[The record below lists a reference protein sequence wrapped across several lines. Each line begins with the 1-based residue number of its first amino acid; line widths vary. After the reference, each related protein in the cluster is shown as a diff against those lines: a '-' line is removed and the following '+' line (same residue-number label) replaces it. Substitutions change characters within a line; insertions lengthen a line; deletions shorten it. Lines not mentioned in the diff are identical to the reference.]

1 MADDVTSIAIIGIS
15 LRFPGAGNTTEFWR
29 NLSEGIES
37 ITFFTPAELAAAG
50 VDPSLAADENYVPA
64 ASRIDNVDLF
74 DARFFGMNARQAEI
88 TDPQQ
93 RIFLECCWEA
103 LEDAGYSGDNH
114 EYLTGIYAG
123 VSLSHYLLEN
133 LYPSL
138 SSSSDIGGM
147 PILIGNDKD
156 YLASQVAYRLN
167 LKGPSVSVQT
177 ACSTSLVA
185 VHLAC
190 QSLLTGECD
199 LALAGGVSIVPQRQ
213 REGYLHVPGG
223 HYSPDGHCRTF
234 DARANGTIFGNG
246 AGVVVLKRLVN
257 AIADGDHIH
266 AVIKGSAV
274 NNDGSARVGFTAP
287 GVDGQ
292 AGVIAQALDVGEVKP
307 ETITYIETHGTGTS
321 LGDPIEFA
329 ALAQVFRGC
338 SIPNTC
344 ALGSVKT
351 NFGHL
356 ESAAGIAG
364 LIKTVLAL
372 KHRQIPPSLYFVSP
386 NPQIDFA
393 GTPFFV
399 NTTLREWKAGPTGRR
414 AGVSSFGIG
423 GTNAHVVLAEAPAQA
438 YVRGEIERPGHLL
451 CLSAR
456 SETSLRESAS
466 TLMQHLLAGPSA
478 SLADCCFTMNA
489 GRSHFSHR
497 LAVSGSSAAEVCDA
511 LNAYVSATPST
522 SLAGGVAGD
531 GQKPKPA
538 FLFTGQGS
546 QHVGMGRNLFA
557 GSPVFRAAVEECD
570 EIYRRESGESLIE
583 LLYQRDDGSAGQLD
597 QTGYAQP
604 ALFAVGYALATL
616 WRSWGIEPAAMM
628 GHSLGEY
635 VAACVAGVMS
645 LSDGMKLVT
654 HRAKLMQAL
663 KPKGQ
668 MIAAFCNEERARE
681 VVAPF
686 WEHASIAAI
695 NARDEIVISGRAAAV
710 VEIRARL
717 KAMGVRVVPLNVSH
731 AFHSQLV
738 EPMLDSLGSLAAGIH
753 HSAPQIPLVSNLTG
767 ELFEKDL
774 APDSN
779 YWKRHARN
787 PVRFAAG
794 FETLQKLGCTHFLE
808 IGSGR
813 MLLAL
818 GKKYFGEGSGVWLPS
833 LRKGRDDWE
842 EIMGS
847 LATLYVNGQSVDW
860 RGFDGPYRRY
870 RVSLPTYPFERRRYW
885 IESEKRE
892 TRLRGHSPNERA
904 EHPLVGKRLPLA
916 LPEIVFE
923 YVVSPAALP
932 FLADHAID
940 GVSVFPLTAY
950 LEMVFSA
957 AEAVMDVGVKFVD
970 DFVVHQA
977 LSFPD
982 SESVKL
988 QLIVTKQNAGDAS
1001 FRLLSF
1007 GEDEPGPGTWRLHVT
1022 GKLCIAPAAPA
1033 PEHLDIAE
1041 LTKHFD
1047 EQVEGQV
1054 YYDLLNRRGF
1064 NYGPAFR
1071 RIDCLWLK
1079 DGESLGSVSLSGQ
1092 EKSIGSHKSRPE
1104 LMDACLQV
1112 VGGMM
1117 RSLSGDES
1125 HSLYL
1130 PVGFERV
1137 VVLDTLDRSETRFWS
1152 HAVQRPG
1159 SNSGPGQSADVKIY
1173 TAAGELAV
1181 EVSGLRLKQVARE
1194 AITFSKRQSDG
1205 SLYELQWTIAP
1216 AEQQEPLP
1224 RPDSQQWL
1232 VFGNGE
1238 GFSASLINL
1247 LEEHDELFS
1256 QVNRGKS
1263 FSRGEN
1269 DWAIDPENRE
1279 HYERL
1284 LTEACAASDRSLGPI
1299 VYCWA
1304 LEADSERGLDSER
1317 LNQQLK
1323 FTCTSLLNLVQAMIK
1338 LNLPGARLWVI
1349 TSGAQSTGHADP
1361 SLNLAQAP
1369 LWGLGRSIAREHPES
1384 WGGIVDIEP
1393 GATGCNAQLLFQTIA
1408 NGTDEIAVRD
1418 GKSYVPRL
1426 APSDDRAHSNERF
1439 TARDD
1444 ASYLITGGLG
1454 GLGLEVAKWLSERGA
1469 RQLALLGRGAPS
1481 DRARAAIS
1489 DLEKAGTR
1497 IVVLQADVSHADQV
1511 APALEKIKASLSQ
1524 LRGIVHAAGV
1534 LKDSALVNQDWD
1546 SFAEVFAP
1554 KVKGAWNLHTL
1565 THDLELDFFV
1575 LFSSVLSLVGARGQA
1590 NYLAANAFLDSL
1602 AHYRRRRGKHAIAIN
1617 WGPWS
1622 GVGMAAGR
1630 GTTNSSLISHVQDEQ
1645 ISPSQGLRLL
1655 EKVLLRNPTQVVIL
1669 PAAWRNT
1676 ISRVPSSLIPRM
1688 LRELVGERRAN
1699 VLPVQTPAAAEFVTR
1714 VKRAPL
1720 KKRPGMIANYLQG
1733 QVADLLRLDPA
1744 TPPRLDQGVFD
1755 LGMDSLM
1762 AIDLRTRL
1770 ETDLGLSL
1778 PATLVFEHSS
1788 IQALATFLTGELN
1801 SLDSDLATE
1810 TNVIEASEEE
1820 AAALRKVELLSEQ
1833 DLESALLDKLL
1844 QLEKRL

>member
-1 MADDVTSIAIIGIS
+1 MADDVTSIAVIGIS
-15 LRFPGAGNTTEFWR
+15 LRFPGARNTTEFWH

-50 VDPSLAADENYVPA
+50 VEPSLLADGNYVPA

-74 DARFFGMNARQAEI
+74 DARFFGMNARQAEL

-103 LEDAGYSGDNH
+103 LEDAGYSGDSH
-114 EYLTGIYAG
+114 EHLTGIYAG
-123 VSLSHYLLEN
+123 SSLSHYLLEN

-156 YLASQVAYRLN
+156 YLASQVAYKLN

-185 VHLAC
+185 VHLAS
-190 QSLLTGECD
+190 QSLLNGECD

-246 AGVVVLKRLVN
+246 AGVVVLKRLEN

-292 AGVIAQALDVGEVKP
+292 ASVIAQALDVGDVEP
-307 ETITYIETHGTGTS
+307 ETITYVETHGTGTS
-321 LGDPIEFA
+321 LGDPIEFS
-329 ALAQVFRGC
+329 ALAQVFRDC
-338 SIPNTC
+338 STPNSC

-372 KHRQIPPSLYFVSP
+372 KHRQIPPSLHFVTP
-386 NPQIDFA
+386 NPQIDFT

-399 NTTLREWKAGPTGRR
+399 NTTLREWKAGPAGRR

-438 YVRGEIERPGHLL
+438 FMRGEIERPRHVV

-456 SETSLRESAS
+456 SETSLRESAA
-466 TLMQHLLAGPSA
+466 TFAQHLAAVPS
-478 SLADCCFTMNA
+478 SLADCCFTMNT
-489 GRSHFSHR
+489 GRTHFAHR
-497 LAVSGSSAAEVCDA
+497 LAFNGSSSTEICDA
-511 LNAYVSATPST
+511 LNAYLSATPS
-522 SLAGGVAGD
+522 SAVAGGVVAD
-531 GQKPKPA
+531 DKAPKLA

-546 QHVGMGRNLFA
+546 QYVGMGRNLFD
-557 GSPVFRAAVEECD
+557 GSPIFRAAIEECD

-583 LLYQRDDGSAGQLD
+583 LIHPRHGDSAERLD

-604 ALFAVGYALATL
+604 ALFALGYALATL

-635 VAACVAGVMS
+635 VAACVAGIFT
-645 LSDGMKLVT
+645 LPDGMKLVT

-663 KPKGQ
+663 KPEGQ
-668 MIAAFCNEERARE
+668 MIAAFCNEERAKE
-681 VVAPF
+681 VIAPF
-686 WEHASIAAI
+686 WEHASLAAI
-695 NARDEIVISGRAAAV
+695 NAREDVVISGAAAAV

-717 KAMGVRVVPLNVSH
+717 TAMGVRTVPLNVSH

-738 EPMLDSLGSLAAGIH
+738 EPMLDSLGSLAAGIK
-753 HSAPQIPLVSNLTG
+753 HSPPRIPLVSNLTG
-767 ELFEKDL
+767 ELFDKDL

-779 YWKRHARN
+779 YWKRHARK

-813 MLLAL
+813 TLLGL
-818 GKKYFGEGSGVWLPS
+818 GKKCLGEDSKVWLPS

-847 LATLYVNGQSVDW
+847 LAALHVNGQSVDW
-860 RGFDGPYRRY
+860 RGFDRPYKRY
-870 RVSLPTYPFERRRYW
+870 RVSLPTYQFERKRYW
-885 IESEKRE
+885 IESRKRE
-892 TRLRGHSPNERA
+892 TRLQDHSVNERV
-904 EHPLVGKRLPLA
+904 EHPLAGKRLPLA

-923 YVVSPAALP
+923 YVVSPSTLP
-932 FLADHAID
+932 FLSDHAIH
-940 GVSVFPLTAY
+940 GVSVFPMTAY
-950 LEMVFSA
+950 LEMVLSA
-957 AEAVMDVGVKFVD
+957 ANAIMDAGSKFVE

-977 LSFPD
+977 LAFPD

-988 QLIVTKQNAGDAS
+988 QLIVTKQSAGESS
-1001 FRLLSF
+1001 FKLSSY
-1007 GEDEPGPGTWRLHVT
+1007 GEGEGWRLHVS
-1022 GKLCIAPAAPA
+1022 GKLSIAAAAPA
-1033 PEHLDIAE
+1033 PEHVDIPQ
-1041 LTKHFD
+1041 LTKRFA
-1047 EQVEGQV
+1047 EQVEGEV

-1071 RIDCLWLK
+1071 GIDRLWVK
-1079 DGESLGSVSLSGQ
+1079 DGETLGSVSLS
-1092 EKSIGSHKSRPE
+1092 ESIDSYKSPPE

-1117 RSLSGDES
+1117 RSLGGDES
-1125 HSLYL
+1125 ADLYV
-1130 PVGFERV
+1130 PVGFERA
-1137 VVLDTLDRSETRFWS
+1137 VVLDTLDHNETRFWS

-1159 SNSGPGQSADVKIY
+1159 SNGASAPSADVKIY
-1173 TAAGELAV
+1173 NAAGQLAA
-1181 EVSGLRLKQVARE
+1181 EVSGLRLKQVTRE
-1194 AITFSKRQSDG
+1194 AITFSKKQSDG
-1205 SLYELQWTIAP
+1205 SSYELQWTIAP
-1216 AEQQEPLP
+1216 AEKHEPK
-1224 RPDSQQWL
+1224 RESKHWL

-1238 GFSASLINL
+1238 GLSASFMNL
-1247 LEEHDELFS
+1247 LAEHGESSNL
-1256 QVNRGKS
+1256 VN
-1263 FSRGEN
+1263 
-1269 DWAIDPENRE
+1269 PENRE

-1284 LTEACAASDRSLGPI
+1284 LADASDRPLGNI
-1299 VYCWA
+1299 VYFCDLDA
-1304 LEADSERGLDSER
+1304 EPYLDSER

-1323 FTCTSLLNLVQAMIK
+1323 FTCTSLLNLVQTMIK
-1338 LNLPGARLWVI
+1338 LNIPGARLWLI
-1349 TSGAQSTGHADP
+1349 TSGAQTTGHADP

-1369 LWGLGRSIAREHPES
+1369 LWGLGRSIAREHPEN

-1393 GATGCNAQLLFQTIA
+1393 GANAQLLYQTIA
-1408 NGTDEIAVRD
+1408 NGTDETAVRD
-1418 GKSYVPRL
+1418 GKLYVPRL
-1426 APSDDRAHSNERF
+1426 ATISGPYSNERF

-1469 RQLALLGRGAPS
+1469 KQLALLGRSAPS
-1481 DRARAAIS
+1481 DKAAAVIS
-1489 DLEKAGTR
+1489 DLEKAGTS

-1511 APALEKIKASLSQ
+1511 AQALDHIKTSLTP

-1554 KVKGAWNLHTL
+1554 KVQGAWNLHSL

-1602 AHYRRRRGKHAIAIN
+1602 AHYRRRNGKHAIAIN

-1622 GVGMAAGR
+1622 EVGMAASR
-1630 GTTNSSLISHVQDEQ
+1630 RTTNSSLLGGVPDEQ

-1655 EKVLLRNPTQVVIL
+1655 EQVLLRDPTQVAIL

-1676 ISRVPSSLIPRM
+1676 ISRVPGALIPRM
-1688 LRELVGERRAN
+1688 LRELAGERPTAAR
-1699 VLPVQTPAAAEFVTR
+1699 PVQTPAAAEFLAR
-1714 VKRAPL
+1714 VKRTPL
-1720 KKRPGMIANYLQG
+1720 KKRHGLIANYVQG

-1744 TPPRLDQGVFD
+1744 TPPGLDQGVFE

-1778 PATLVFEHSS
+1778 PATLAFEHSS

-1801 SLDSDLATE
+1801 SLDGERATAADVVEVSD
-1810 TNVIEASEEE
+1810 EE

-1833 DLESALLDKLL
+1833 DLEAALLDKLL
-1844 QLEKRL
+1844 QLEERL